1 MSTHIPS
8 SEALKDKAKVV
19 RKFIKEKCNANIS
32 HSHSLEL
39 VSQLFGFRDWNT
51 ASAATKPK
59 ADQVSLPIHIET
71 VADMKRALELFKD
84 TDTIDAD
91 FEFKIK
97 DILENLDESDS
108 PEDTIHQE
116 FSMSFEQFNDD
127 IVSFKLALKNED
139 IYSTEEHGFMGRT
152 LR

>member
-1 MSTHIPS
+1 MSTHIPN
-8 SEALKDKAKVV
+8 SESLKEKAKVI
-19 RKFIKEKCNANIS
+19 RKFMKEKCNADIS
-32 HSHSLEL
+32 HGHSLEL
-39 VSQLFGFRDWNT
+39 ISQLFGFKDWNT

-59 ADQVSLPIHIET
+59 AEKVSLPIYIET
-71 VADMKRALELFKD
+71 VGDMKKALELFKD

-91 FEFKIK
+91 FEFKLK
-97 DILENLDESDS
+97 DVLENLDESDS

-116 FSMSFEQFNDD
+116 FSLSFEQFNED